1 MRVLAAAKPWRN
13 CLFVAM
19 SDHELG
25 FLGIDPYLKRRSDLI
40 KRAKAWIFFGSDIGA
55 PRQPSLIHAP
65 DDALEQWAVNARDI
79 SLLITHRYLKASL
92 CIADSSTSGIPRS
105 FAILAADSAAAWR

>member
-55 PRQPSLIHAP
+55 PRQPSLILRP
-65 DDALEQWAVNARDI
+65 
-79 SLLITHRYLKASL
+79 
-92 CIADSSTSGIPRS
+92 
-105 FAILAADSAAAWR
+105 

>member
-1 MRVLAAAKPWRN
+1 LAGSNAGPGSRQTLAQLPLR
-13 CLFVAM
+13 C
-19 SDHELG
+19 HEWPRTW

-65 DDALEQWAVNARDI
+65 DDALEQWALTALKNERLAVDATEQHSSMARGE
-79 SLLITHRYLKASL
+79 TGTATVEQK
-92 CIADSSTSGIPRS
+92 
-105 FAILAADSAAAWR
+105 

>member
-40 KRAKAWIFFGSDIGA
+40 KRAKAWIFFGSEYWCTA
-55 PRQPSLIHAP
+55 TAESHSR
-65 DDALEQWAVNARDI
+65 
-79 SLLITHRYLKASL
+79 T
-92 CIADSSTSGIPRS
+92 
-105 FAILAADSAAAWR
+105 